1 MIDRDDDKPA
11 ADFEI
16 DTFAYMGS
24 AIGNAFFSGLT
35 FEQLW
40 DCTHLSSNR
49 EEFDEAVSATI
60 RLNEIVNKPR

>member
-1 MIDRDDDKPA
+1 MWADDEPNEP

-16 DTFAYMGS
+16 DTYAYMGS
-24 AIGNAFFSGLT
+24 AIGNAFFSGLS

-40 DCTHLSSNR
+40 ECTHLASNR

-60 RLNEIVNKPR
+60 RLNEIVGTR